1 MSNYIKS
8 AYLAKLGLSSDTGT
22 KPVRRKRKAAPKK
35 PTAKQRAN
43 ARARRPAK
51 NTRYLRS
58 VPKSVPSG
66 KIIVHNQVRPAS
78 PLNTNGFRAWSDEP
92 SLEYEVCPCKWA
104 PELGVHYR
112 VRRSS

>member
-8 AYLAKLGLSSDTGT
+8 AYLAKLGLSPDTDR
-22 KPVRRKRKAAPKK
+22 KPVRRKRKTAPKK

-43 ARARRPAK
+43 AQAKRNAK
-51 NTRYLRS
+51 NMRYLSRI
-58 VPKSVPSG
+58 PQSVPSG
-66 KIIVHNQVRPAS
+66 KIIAHNHARPTS
-78 PLNTNGFRAWSDEP
+78 PLGTEGFRAWIAEP
-92 SLEYEVCPCKWA
+92 SLEYEECPCKWA